1 MLRRLLVLIVV
12 FVVVVAGL
20 GIYKALSI
28 RSQIAMF
35 TAPKPPMHV
44 SAEPAQQVQWQTR
57 LPAIGTLT
65 AALGVEL
72 TAEVSGVVSEVL
84 FESGQKVESG
94 QLLLRMSSGVEQA
107 GLATAEAQAELA
119 RVEFNRQQNLLQRQS
134 ISQSQFDQARSS
146 LRQATARADE
156 LRATLEKKRIEAPF
170 SGRIGISRVDP
181 GDYLSPGTNI
191 ATLQNLE
198 RLYVDF
204 FMPEQYYPQLAI
216 GQTVRVKVAAF
227 PGEVFEASIAAI
239 NPKVEASSRNL
250 QVRASVANPDEK
262 LLPGMF
268 AELELVLP
276 GESAQVV
283 VPETAMTFTLYG
295 NSVYVITPRL
305 EDNGE
310 PAADQ
315 NGEPVLEVQRRFVK
329 TGQRRDGQVVVLEGL
344 QAGEQVVTSG
354 QLKLDNGARVT
365 IDNSNPL

>member
-1 MLRRLLVLIVV
+1 MLRRLVILVVLFLI
-12 FVVVVAGL
+12 VVAGL
-20 GIYKALSI
+20 GIYKAMSI

-35 TAPKPPMHV
+35 TAPKPPIHV
-44 SAEPAQQVQWQTR
+44 AATSAEQLQWQTR

-65 AALGVEL
+65 SALGVEL

-84 FESGQKVESG
+84 FESGQNVEAG
-94 QLLLRMSSGVEQA
+94 QDLVRMAGDVEQA
-107 GLATAEAQAELA
+107 SLATAEAQAELA
-119 RVEFNRQQNLLQRQS
+119 RLEFNRQQNLLQRQS
-134 ISQSQFDQARSS
+134 ISQSQYDQARSS

-156 LRATLEKKRIEAPF
+156 LRATLEKKRIQAPF

-191 ATLQNLE
+191 ATLQNLD

-216 GQTVRVKVAAF
+216 GQIVRVKVAAF
-227 PGEVFEASIAAI
+227 PNEVFEGRVAAI
-239 NPKVEASSRNL
+239 NPKVEATSRNL
-250 QVRASVANPDEK
+250 QIRASVANPDEK

-276 GESAQVV
+276 GESEQVV

-295 NSVYVITPRL
+295 NSVYVITSRRD
-305 EDNGE
+305 EAGE
-310 PAADQ
+310 VVTDET
-315 NGEPVLEVQRRFVK
+315 GEPVLEVQRRFVK

-344 QAGEQVVTSG
+344 ESGEQVVISG
-354 QLKLDNGARVT
+354 QLKLDNGARVA

>member
-1 MLRRLLVLIVV
+1 MLRRLVILIVL

-35 TAPKPPMHV
+35 TAPKPPIHV
-44 SAEPAQQVQWQTR
+44 GATSAEQLQWQTR

-65 AALGVEL
+65 SALGVEL

-84 FESGQKVESG
+84 FESGQKVEAG
-94 QLLLRMSSGVEQA
+94 QDLVRMGGAVEQA
-107 GLATAEAQAELA
+107 SLATAEAQAELA
-119 RVEFNRQQNLLQRQS
+119 RLEFNRQQNLLQRQS
-134 ISQSQFDQARSS
+134 ISQSQYDQARSS

-156 LRATLEKKRIEAPF
+156 LRATLEKKRIQAPF

-181 GDYLSPGTNI
+181 GDYLSPGANI
-191 ATLQNLE
+191 ATLQNLD

-204 FMPEQYYPQLAI
+204 FMPEQYYPQLAM

-227 PGEVFEASIAAI
+227 PGEVFEARVVAI
-239 NPKVEASSRNL
+239 NPKVEATSRNL
-250 QVRASVANPDEK
+250 QIRASVANPDEK

-295 NSVYVITPRL
+295 NSVYVITPRRD
-305 EDNGE
+305 EDGE
-310 PAADQ
+310 VVTDES
-315 NGEPVLEVQRRFVK
+315 GEPVLEVQRRFVK

-344 QAGEQVVTSG
+344 QPGEQVVISG
-354 QLKLDNGARVT
+354 QLKLDNGARVA

>member
-1 MLRRLLVLIVV
+1 MLRRLVVLLVL

-20 GIYKALSI
+20 GAYKYFSVT
-28 RSQIAMF
+28 SQIAAF
-35 TAPKPPMHV
+35 KAPKPPIHV
-44 SAEPAQQVQWQTR
+44 GATEAAEVLWQSR
-57 LPAIGTLT
+57 LPAIGTLS

-84 FESGQKVESG
+84 FESGQRVEAG
-94 QLLLRMSSGVEQA
+94 EPLVVMSSDVEQA
-107 GLATAEAQAELA
+107 SLATAEAQADLA
-119 RVEFNRQQNLLQRQS
+119 RVEFERQQNLLKRQS

-156 LRATLEKKRIEAPF
+156 LRATLAKKRIEAPF
-170 SGRIGISRVDP
+170 AGRIGISQVDP
-181 GDYLSPGTNI
+181 GDYLSPGDSI
-191 ATLQNLE
+191 ATLQKLDS
-198 RLYVDF
+198 LFVDF
-204 FMPEQYYPQLAI
+204 FMPEQYYPQLQV
-216 GQTVRVKVAAF
+216 GQPVLVKVAAF
-227 PGEVFEASIAAI
+227 PEEVFQAKVVAI

-250 QVRASVANPDEK
+250 QIRATVANPDEK

-276 GESAQVV
+276 GEPARVV

-305 EDNGE
+305 NEQGQVLQDEN
-310 PAADQ
+310 DQ
-315 NGEPVLEVQRRFVK
+315 PVLEVQRRFVK

-344 QAGEQVVTSG
+344 KAGEEVVVSG